1 MKNDLLKIGPLT
13 VHGYGLM
20 IAIGV
25 LAAYGAAAYRGRK
38 RGMDTEPLIDI
49 AIWGVLS
56 GLIGAKLLYCITQY
70 REIFSNPRLILD
82 LSDGYVVYGGIITG
96 ILAGYLYCKKKGLDF
111 IRYFDLVIPSIPL
124 AQGFGRLGCFLAG
137 CCYGLETNS
146 RFGVIFPP
154 ASFAPS
160 GIKLVPIQ
168 LISSGL
174 DFILFLVLVL
184 FARKQKASGQV
195 GSLYLILYGI
205 GRFII
210 EFYRGDLIRGNIG
223 TISTSQFISLFF
235 VAAGIIIFGIR
246 TKSAKQR

>member
-25 LAAYGAAAYRGRK
+25 LAAYLTAAYRGKK
-38 RGMDTEPLIDI
+38 RGMDSEPLIDI

-70 REIFSNPRLILD
+70 KEILANPKLIFD
-82 LSDGYVVYGGIITG
+82 LSDGYVVYGGLMAG
-96 ILAGYLYCKKKGLDF
+96 VLAGYLYCKKKKLDF
-111 IRYFDLVIPSIPL
+111 IQYFDLVIPSIPL
-124 AQGFGRLGCFLAG
+124 AQGFGRIGCFLAG
-137 CCYGLETNS
+137 CCYGLETHS
-146 RFGVIFPP
+146 HFGVIFPP

-174 DFILFLVLVL
+174 DFILFFILIL
-184 FARKQKASGQV
+184 FSKKKRAGGQV
-195 GSLYLILYGI
+195 GALYLILYGI

-210 EFYRGDLIRGNIG
+210 EFYRGDLIRGNVG
-223 TISTSQFISLFF
+223 VISTSQFISLFF
-235 VAAGIIIFGIR
+235 VAAGIIIFAVR